1 MARSLF
7 NMVRALYPFDEEFA
21 NYSLKNNT
29 IDYPIFTLIY
39 SIISD
44 IVPISFQMISMRIVI
59 DHYYRKVNA
68 SWLIQSSRTNS
79 KVTSRFS
86 SLFKVDGLVSRD
98 TNTIS
103 LGYKFKSVD
112 NLEHN
117 NFDSKIKIPLFKWND
132 DVS

>member
-21 NYSLKNNT
+21 NHSLKNNT
-29 IDYPIFTLIY
+29 IDYPIFIFIY

-79 KVTSRFS
+79 KVTSRLS

-103 LGYKFKSVD
+103 LGYKLS
-112 NLEHN
+112 LL
-117 NFDSKIKIPLFKWND
+117 II
-132 DVS
+132 